1 MRPERYLAGGAAVVV
16 AVAVLLAGL
25 VPGIV
30 ATPEEDVRPSRVG
43 VVETTVAAGEMGG
56 STATLRVDSRL
67 YHRGGPAE
75 NLSVHYRAVD
85 LDTGLVA
92 TTEVVDVG
100 TVEGEREV
108 SVPANVTVER
118 QGGYRLTTIVYED
131 GRRVMEES
139 TEVRGVGTLRPD
151 YATADIQFESFDG
164 AAAEF
169 PAVEYRIASVD
180 ETRNRTTLNVSAY
193 LTNEGDDP
201 EGDVRLVVQARQVDS
216 NIVADRATTQVAE
229 IRPGRTATPSVSL
242 TVPSRYNY
250 YLDATLWRDGV
261 VVGTARAPAS
271 LDPTETVPTNTT
283 TRDSGLRVG
292 DFDEDDGRERPDD
305 EPRETA
311 TASGGQPGFGPLVA
325 LAALGGGLLLTR
337 RWSA

>member
-16 AVAVLLAGL
+16 AVAVILAGL

-43 VVETTVAAGEMGG
+43 VVETTVAAGEVGG
-56 STATLRVDSRL
+56 STATLVVDSKL
-67 YHRGGPAE
+67 FHRGGPAE
-75 NLSVHYRAVD
+75 NVTVQYRAVD
-85 LDTGLVA
+85 LDTGLLA
-92 TTEVVDVG
+92 TTEVVEVG
-100 TVEGEREV
+100 TIEGESEV
-108 SVPANVTVER
+108 SVPGNVTVER

-131 GRRVMEES
+131 GRRIHEES
-139 TEVRGVGTLRPD
+139 TEVRGVGTLQPG
-151 YATADIQFESFDG
+151 YATSNIRFETFDG

-169 PAVEYRIASVD
+169 PSVEYRIASVD
-180 ETRNRTTLNVSAY
+180 ETRNRTTLNVSTY
-193 LTNEGDDP
+193 LTNAGDDP

-216 NIVADRATTQVAE
+216 NIVADRAETEVTE
-229 IRPGRTATPSVSL
+229 IRPGRTATPGVSL
-242 TVPSRYNY
+242 TVPSQYNY

-283 TRDSGLRVG
+283 TRDVGLQVG
-292 DFDEDDGRERPDD
+292 DFDDDGGSGGRPD
-305 EPRETA
+305 EPPRT

-325 LAALGGGLLLTR
+325 LAAIGGGLLLTR

>member
-1 MRPERYLAGGAAVVV
+1 MRPERDLAGGAAVVV
-16 AVAVLLAGL
+16 AVAVILAGL

-30 ATPEEDVRPSRVG
+30 ATPEEDGRPSRVG
-43 VVETTVAAGEMGG
+43 VVETTVAAGEVGG
-56 STATLRVDSRL
+56 STATLVVDSKL
-67 YHRGGPAE
+67 FHRGGPAE
-75 NLSVHYRAVD
+75 NVTVQYRAVD
-85 LDTGLVA
+85 LDTGLLA

-100 TVEGEREV
+100 TIEGEGEV
-108 SVPANVTVER
+108 SVPSNVTVER

-131 GRRVMEES
+131 GRRVHEES
-139 TEVRGVGTLRPD
+139 TEIRGVGTLQPG
-151 YATADIQFESFDG
+151 YATADIRFETFDG

-169 PAVEYRIASVD
+169 PSVEYRIASVD

-193 LTNEGDDP
+193 LTNAGDDP

-216 NIVADRATTQVAE
+216 NIVADRAETDVTE

-242 TVPSRYNY
+242 TVPSQYNY

-271 LDPTETVPTNTT
+271 LDPTETIPTNTT
-283 TRDSGLRVG
+283 TRRTGLEVG
-292 DFDEDDGRERPDD
+292 DFDEDGA
-305 EPRETA
+305 PREEPTEPATRTA
-311 TASGGQPGFGPLVA
+311 TGQPGFGPLVA
-325 LAALGGGLLLTR
+325 LAAIGGGLLLTR

>member
-16 AVAVLLAGL
+16 AVAVVLAGL

-43 VVETTVAAGEMGG
+43 VVETTVAAGEVGG
-56 STATLRVDSRL
+56 STATLVVDSKL
-67 YHRGGPAE
+67 FHRGGPAE
-75 NLSVHYRAVD
+75 NVTVQYRAVD
-85 LDTGLVA
+85 LDTGLLA
-92 TTEVVDVG
+92 TTEVVEVG
-100 TVEGEREV
+100 TVDGEQEV
-108 SVPANVTVER
+108 SVPGNVTVER

-131 GRRVMEES
+131 GRRIHEES
-139 TEVRGVGTLRPD
+139 TEVRGVGTLQPG
-151 YATADIQFESFDG
+151 YATADIRFETFDG
-164 AAAEF
+164 AAADF
-169 PAVEYRIASVD
+169 PSVEYRIASVD

-193 LTNEGDDP
+193 LTNAGDDA

-216 NIVADRATTQVAE
+216 NIVADRAETQVTE

-242 TVPSRYNY
+242 TVPSQYNY

-271 LDPTETVPTNTT
+271 LDPTETIPTNTT
-283 TRDSGLRVG
+283 TRSTGLEVG
-292 DFDEDDGRERPDD
+292 DFDEDGSSRDRQD
-305 EPRETA
+305 EPMRT
-311 TASGGQPGFGPLVA
+311 TTSSGNPGFGPLVA
-325 LAALGGGLLLTR
+325 LAAIGGGLLLTR

>member
-1 MRPERYLAGGAAVVV
+1 MRPERSLAAGAAVVV
-16 AVAVLLAGL
+16 AAAALLAGL

-30 ATPEEDVRPSRVG
+30 ATPEEDVRPSSMG
-43 VVETTVAAGEMGG
+43 IAETTIAAGEVGG
-56 STATLRVDSRL
+56 STATLQVDSRL
-67 YHRGGPAE
+67 AHRGGPAE
-75 NLSVHYRAVD
+75 NVTVHYRAVD

-100 TVEGEREV
+100 TVEGQREV

-131 GRRVMEES
+131 GERIREES
-139 TEVRGVGTLRPD
+139 TEVRGVGTLQPG
-151 YATADIQFESFDG
+151 YATADIRFETFDG

-169 PAVEYRIASVD
+169 PSVEYRIASVD
-180 ETRNRTTLNVSAY
+180 EARNRTTLNVSAY
-193 LTNEGDDP
+193 LTNAGDDP

-216 NIVADRATTQVAE
+216 NIVADRAETTVSE
-229 IRPGRTATPSVSL
+229 IRPGRTNTPSLSL
-242 TVPSRYNY
+242 TVPSQYNY

-283 TRDSGLRVG
+283 TRRTGLEVG
-292 DFDEDDGRERPDD
+292 DFEDDGGRGAPARTEA
-305 EPRETA
+305 PRTA
-311 TASGGQPGFGPLVA
+311 AGGQPGFGPLVA
-325 LAALGGGLLLTR
+325 LVALGGGLLLTR